1 MTSAVSAL
9 YEPLIA
15 RDLDAVKPAVR
26 EFRRSHSSEELA
38 LAVGRFAILSYAP
51 SQHAKHAV
59 LAALSAFDLRDELGS
74 RWDDLLAECA
84 IYAAAS
90 RQPWSEPPL
99 MDPPTVDGDAPA
111 GADELR
117 AAVAARDRLRAERWL
132 AARLHDDASLM
143 RDLVTVAAEDP
154 SDMGH
159 KLIITNA
166 ARRLASILGE
176 KGRFVTLRMAVWELT
191 DYAGEPID
199 PEPVADAIALLR
211 KLIARCVEE
220 AGSLESSHAVF
231 LFDAALDCGALDR
244 VAGFLARNCQEP
256 APSRADSSAARSAT
270 PSCLS
275 YNLGRD
281 LGACLK
287 ANAVAK
293 RLRSRFPQTPLDD
306 FVAAVHANLENAP
319 SLEEWSFA

>member
-15 RDLDAVKPAVR
+15 RDLAAVKPAVHQ
-26 EFRRSHSSEELA
+26 FRRTHTSDELA
-38 LAVGRFAILSYAP
+38 MAVGRFAILSYAP
-51 SQHAKHAV
+51 SHHAKHAV
-59 LAALSAFDLRDELGS
+59 LAALSALDLRDELGS
-74 RWDDLLAECA
+74 RWDDLLVQCA

-99 MDPPTVDGDAPA
+99 MDPPRVEAGAPA
-111 GADELR
+111 GVDELR
-117 AAVAARDRLRAERWL
+117 AAITARDRLRAEHWL
-132 AARLHDDASLM
+132 AARLHDDESLM
-143 RDLVTVAAEDP
+143 RDLAAVAAEDP

-191 DYAGEPID
+191 AYAGEVID
-199 PEPVADAIALLR
+199 SEPARDSDALLR
-211 KLIARCVEE
+211 KLIVRCVDEG
-220 AGSLESSHAVF
+220 GSLESVHAVF
-231 LFDAALDCGALDR
+231 LYDAALDCGVLDR
-244 VAGFLARNCQEP
+244 VSGHL
-256 APSRADSSAARSAT
+256 DRSAP
-270 PSCLS
+270 PSETSRPDLTGDVQQPECLV

-287 ANAVAK
+287 AHAVAK
-293 RLRSRFPQTPLDD
+293 RLRGRFPDAPLDA
-306 FVAAVHANLENAP
+306 FVAAAHANLENAA